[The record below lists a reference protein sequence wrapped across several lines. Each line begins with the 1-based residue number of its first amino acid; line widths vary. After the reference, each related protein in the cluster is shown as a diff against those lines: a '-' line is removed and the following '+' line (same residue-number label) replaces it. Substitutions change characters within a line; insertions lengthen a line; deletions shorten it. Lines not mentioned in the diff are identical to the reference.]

1 MEKKIKAY
9 VSQLTM
15 HFGSAT
21 VTGSLVPVRAVATRP
36 EYKLIS
42 PDGKPVEQV
51 YRDEDGKIWEKDVLQ
66 RYEKNDPERKI
77 VPDEAVQQAKESSL
91 PKNIMNLTAHPRSD
105 VERYI
110 FPSTNQAY
118 IFRPVIKN
126 TKGKE
131 IKDPVNVQWYDFINT
146 ILRDSD
152 LGLLGLCNLQNH
164 EGLFRLGL
172 YQGWVTVQKQLYPEE
187 LNQFD
192 VYKPSL
198 GEAVRE
204 KALAVSQKT
213 AVDFQ
218 RDEYVNMVTQR
229 LLALK
234 PDSEGVVNA
243 LPVAPV
249 AQEID
254 MLAALESFGV

>member
-1 MEKKIKAY
+1 MEAKIKAY

-21 VTGSLVPVRAVATRP
+21 VTGSLLPIRAVSKKP

-42 PDGKPVEQV
+42 PTSKPVEQV

-77 VPDEAVQQAKESSL
+77 VADEAVQQAKESQL

-105 VERYI
+105 AERYL

-118 IFRPVIKN
+118 IFKPCIKN

-131 IKDPVNVQWYDFINT
+131 IKDPINTQWYDFVNVV
-146 ILRDSD
+146 LRDTD
-152 LGLLGLCNLQNH
+152 LALLGLCNLQNN

-172 YQGWVTVQKQLYPEE
+172 YQGWITVQKQLYPEE
-187 LNQFD
+187 LNQFET
-192 VYKPSL
+192 YEPTL
-198 GEAVRE
+198 GAAIRE
-204 KALAVSQKT
+204 KAAEVSTKAVK
-213 AVDFQ
+213 DFQ
-218 RDEYVNMVTQR
+218 RDEYINMVTQR
-229 LLALK
+229 LLALQ
-234 PDSEGVVNA
+234 PDENGVVNA
-243 LPVAPV
+243 TPLQPV